1 MGKRWVFRIAAACII
16 ALAGWWIL
24 DEDTVAPPPPDVMDA
39 ETRPDYFVE
48 GFTMDA
54 TNEDGVVTYRLA
66 GERMLHFTGDDLWT
80 LETPVMTFI
89 PETGEPWILR
99 SERGRAWNNVTE
111 AQLEGEVTI
120 RRARGP
126 DNLEANVDTSE
137 VYVLPAERYAET
149 DEFAVYYREGTRIS
163 GTGARGYLER
173 DQFELLSEVKGN
185 YVPSQAQNSD

>member
-1 MGKRWVFRIAAACII
+1 MPRRWIFHLSALGII

-24 DEDTVAPPPPDVMDA
+24 DEDTVEPPTPDVMEV

-48 GFTMDA
+48 GFTVAA
-54 TNEDGVVTYRLA
+54 TDENGVVTYRLG
-66 GERMLHFTGDDLWT
+66 GERMLHFMGRDLWT
-80 LETPVMTFI
+80 IDAPVVTFI
-89 PETGEPWILR
+89 PEIGEPWVLR
-99 SERGRAWNNVTE
+99 SETGRAWNNVTE

-126 DNLEANVDTSE
+126 GNLEANVDTSE

-173 DQFELLSEVKGN
+173 DQFELLSEVKGH
-185 YVPSQAQNSD
+185 YVPSQD